1 MKKRFMSMFLALYL
15 VLGLFPAVAATAG
28 GKLVAVPSETNFV
41 MNGKPVSIKQAYNI
55 NDTNYLQL
63 RAIAELLNG
72 TAAQFNVSWDGKYA
86 VIET

>member
-1 MKKRFMSMFLALYL
+1 MKKRFMSMLLALCL
-15 VLGLFPAVAATAG
+15 VLGLFPSVATTAG
-28 GKLVAVPSETNFV
+28 ERLVAVPSKTSFV

-72 TAAQFNVSWDGKYA
+72 TDAQFNVS
-86 VIET
+86 